1 MQEKYSA
8 KDYVDAVASEI
19 DEAAKASLEANR
31 TLVETLQ
38 NLEGDLRGV
47 KGEEERRYLLTE
59 GFMYISPAMVSLELA
74 ANNIERLL
82 NIINITASLKGLE
95 PKEAS
100 VMDKDGYALFN
111 YYIPFVDDEYILL
124 DYYENMVKSHT
135 EPDEMVS
142 VLTEQFANLKSISE
156 KVLRDYGSIVV
167 RRKGREK

>member
-47 KGEEERRYLLTE
+47 RRYLLTE

-82 NIINITASLKGLE
+82 NIINITASLKGLD
-95 PKEAS
+95 PKDAS

-135 EPDEMVS
+135 EPDDMVS

-156 KVLRDYGSIVV
+156 KVLRDYGSIAV